1 MSYILLARPDR
12 LGEIVLALLP
22 IRIGPGFVMTTVHT
36 DGLCALELRFDPG
49 QDSTVLADEHDPPS
63 GQSAGYADRIRGRE
77 LVAPFDIECI
87 EPRLE
92 LFCLSGE

>member
-36 DGLCALELRFDPG
+36 DGLCALELLLTRGKTVPFL
-49 QDSTVLADEHDPPS
+49 QTSTTHQAVSLPATPTES
-63 GQSAGYADRIRGRE
+63 GAAS
-77 LVAPFDIECI
+77 
-87 EPRLE
+87 
-92 LFCLSGE
+92 